1 MRRAAPCGA
10 ILLGGSN
17 RLEEMNVPNN
27 RLDFPDG
34 SVLTVLESAAEQ
46 NRDPSSW
53 SLWFRTAACPRPLTC
68 IRGRS
73 RHTRSKSAP

>member
-46 NRDPSSW
+46 NRNP
-53 SLWFRTAACPRPLTC
+53 LVMEFMVPHGGMPTAPHLHPRQVETY
-68 IRGRS
+68 
-73 RHTRSKSAP
+73 TV